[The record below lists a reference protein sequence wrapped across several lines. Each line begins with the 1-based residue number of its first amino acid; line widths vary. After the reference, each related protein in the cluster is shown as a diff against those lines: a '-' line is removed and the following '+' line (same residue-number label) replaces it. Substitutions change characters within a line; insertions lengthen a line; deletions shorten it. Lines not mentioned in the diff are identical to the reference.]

1 MSDDLTRQITGII
14 ARVQK
19 LGPDAV
25 TIDKTFEELN
35 IDSLDGVNIIFALE
49 DEFSIAI
56 PDEAGRSI
64 RTVREMVEGVARLLA
79 EKDTSAAGS

>member
-1 MSDDLTRQITGII
+1 MPDDLTSQITAII

-19 LGPDAV
+19 LGPDTV
-25 TIDKTFEELN
+25 TIDKTFEELS

-64 RTVREMVEGVARLLA
+64 RTVREMVEGVSRLLA
-79 EKDTSAAGS
+79 EDDKSAAGS

>member
-49 DEFSIAI
+49 DEFSISI

-64 RTVREMVEGVARLLA
+64 RTVREMVEGVSRLLA
-79 EKDTSAAGS
+79 EKDASAAGS

>member
-19 LGPDAV
+19 LAPDTV

-49 DEFSIAI
+49 DQFAISI

-64 RTVREMVEGVARLLA
+64 RTVREMVEGVSRLLA
-79 EKDTSAAGS
+79 AKDAAAADP

>member
-1 MSDDLTRQITGII
+1 MSDDLTRQIIGII

-19 LGPDAV
+19 LAPDTV

-49 DEFSIAI
+49 DEFTISI
-56 PDEAGRSI
+56 PDEAGKSI
-64 RTVREMVEGVARLLA
+64 RTVRQMVEGVSQLLA
-79 EKDTSAAGS
+79 EKDKSAASS